1 MSPVSLRQHN
11 VADKCH
17 IGLQPEKVLQSWG
30 LRALKERQELAG
42 REGTGERKGFLG
54 PRGDQGFAGLNGLV
68 GPLGPAGPQGPRGL
82 RGDRGLNGNIGF
94 EFKAKNDDNTDMVV
108 RGADVYRRRA
118 APEGRAPP
126 APKPAPKPKG
136 PDPKPGQAYG
146 ELAPGPFN
154 AGAHGAPPKAQP
166 KKEAPKP
173 RGREKKQKR

>member
-1 MSPVSLRQHN
+1 M
-11 VADKCH
+11 
-17 IGLQPEKVLQSWG
+17 
-30 LRALKERQELAG
+30 
-42 REGTGERKGFLG
+42 GFM
-54 PRGDQGFAGLNGLV
+54 
-68 GPLGPAGPQGPRGL
+68 GL
-82 RGDRGLNGNIGF
+82 RGPIAGPLM
-94 EFKAKNDDNTDMVV
+94 FKADASRDSDMVV

-146 ELAPGPFN
+146 EPAPGYGPFN

-173 RGREKKQKR
+173 KAKLNEARGGKVPAASANIPDPAAAGPSNHGHHHHTGHRHMHDDNFQTGL